1 MEHGDS
7 SARVG
12 DLTIHY
18 ELAGATPPWHETLSA
33 SFLLYH
39 GDAREMPF
47 CRPWVPLLRDTPF
60 KRSARTEHAQTKV
73 VAEAGIEA
81 G

>member
-39 GDAREMPF
+39 GDAREM
-47 CRPWVPLLRDTPF
+47 
-60 KRSARTEHAQTKV
+60 RSARTEHAQTKV
-73 VAEAGIEA
+73 VAEAEIEA